1 MFKPVSAFSGFSVDS
16 QAKAQ
21 AFYTEKLGLEVRDQG
36 MGLELHLPGGATV
49 FVYEKENH
57 EPATFTVLNLVVE
70 DIDAAVA
77 ELKKRDIVFEQYD
90 LGSGATTDEAG
101 ILRGKT
107 ANMGP
112 DIAWFKDPAGN
123 VFSVLEN

>member
-1 MFKPVSAFSGFSVDS
+1 MFKPVSAFSGFSVDN
-16 QAKAQ
+16 QKKAQ
-21 AFYTEKLGLEVRDQG
+21 EFYTEKLGLDVRDQG

-57 EPATFTVLNLVVE
+57 EPASFTVLNLVVE
-70 DIDAAVA
+70 DIEAAVA
-77 ELKKRDIVFEQYD
+77 ELKQKGITFEQYD
-90 LGSGATTDEAG
+90 LGGGAVTDEAG
-101 ILRGKT
+101 ILRGKS
-107 ANMGP
+107 AKMGP